1 MWSMS
6 VEMVNAGAAT
16 AERDESFK
24 ILMLYS
30 VCCNNMKRFY
40 ANNAMNMEILILTTI
55 LL

>member
-1 MWSMS
+1 MLSMS
-6 VEMVNAGAAT
+6 VEMVNARAAT

-30 VCCNNMKRFY
+30 VCCNTVNWCY